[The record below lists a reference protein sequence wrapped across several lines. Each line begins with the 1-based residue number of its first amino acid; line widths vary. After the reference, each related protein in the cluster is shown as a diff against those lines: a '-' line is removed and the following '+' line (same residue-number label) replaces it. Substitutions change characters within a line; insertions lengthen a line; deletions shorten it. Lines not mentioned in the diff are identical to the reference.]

1 MRTLGLVCSVFARRL
16 KKSHGAVGAYVREVE
31 STVRRET
38 DADVAFGWIGRLIM
52 ASIELRTG
60 DELTTENKITEV
72 MHMFETILPR
82 IETVYVSLG
91 FVKRADI
98 RAAMQS
104 VRRAKRLVA
113 YALFSALGEK
123 HAVLHIVRFDQHRIG
138 LVVYAECIGG
148 AWEIYYTPVQQDP
161 TTRSKSTKDRL
172 ILDEVSLRSAKPKS
186 APQMY
191 RIQSIRERDT
201 KRTEVALAVL
211 STDAPINVP
220 DPNAIASPSTSPVLF
235 TEYANTQLKVYR
247 EIAQRWAR
255 RPYPRFGRTLLS
267 LLRTW
272 RVAGEDV
279 MVDVALLDVL
289 YKIDDHDDRVALTFD
304 ELKTMVESAKKEYD
318 DYQKPWDLDANKKRL
333 KAIQA
338 QEGSDGFSDAVPI
351 AKEKIPTLNTILDD
365 NIDGTAPTDIETI
378 MGRPAAE
385 LASFLSIDVKKDKT
399 GTPALPDAEINKIKN
414 KLQSEKINLT
424 KVTGITKQDGKE
436 AAKANAA
443 VKDDTQETED
453 ARTKRE
459 TAEAAEAKGEI
470 LKLGKYWA
478 MVYKILHAQTTNI
491 YTCLKKYREWYEKAF
506 ANDTD
511 VRVVWDIGKYD
522 ERQHLGTILVGSY
535 IVGHYKRDVIRRNE
549 KVWVVYKKKSEDS
562 FEKGMFKKGD
572 DRVTWTEYGASLG
585 KTSVRVADI
594 VSARRKVH
602 GPYYTEKQVIRA
614 ILDPPKDTLRA
625 IVDKNK
631 FWIECDQ
638 PKIEIDGKHYTKWD
652 VLRSNIKYYT
662 RSFKWPPNPGLSMS
676 DVRRVAIGVGANAL
690 GVGANAVG
698 VVTLGA
704 LAALYYN
711 DYSRLQSLGF
721 YGASAGIGA
730 GIRGLKS
737 VAERYYLNKTASE
750 ENQAMLREND
760 SKTIGD
766 EAASAAI
773 PRVDDTFNLGAF
785 HFDASPDMCALALQ
799 NAERAALAVTD
810 PDP

>member
-1 MRTLGLVCSVFARRL
+1 MDGAHKEVMSTLGLVCGVFARRL

-123 HAVLHIVRFDQHRIG
+123 HAVLHIVRFDRHRIG

-148 AWEIYYTPVQQDP
+148 AWEIYYTPLQQD
-161 TTRSKSTKDRL
+161 TTKTPKL

-304 ELKTMVESAKKEYD
+304 ELKKMVESATNEYVN
-318 DYQKPWDLDANKKRL
+318 YQKPWDDDDNKKKRL

-338 QEGSDGFSDAVPI
+338 HGGNERLSDAVPI
-351 AKEKIPTLNTILDD
+351 VAEKKIEKVNDILDSS
-365 NIDGTAPTDIETI
+365 IDGTHHTDIETI
-378 MGRPAAE
+378 MGRPAA
-385 LASFLSIDVKKDKT
+385 
-399 GTPALPDAEINKIKN
+399 
-414 KLQSEKINLT
+414 
-424 KVTGITKQDGKE
+424 
-436 AAKANAA
+436 
-443 VKDDTQETED
+443 
-453 ARTKRE
+453 
-459 TAEAAEAKGEI
+459 
-470 LKLGKYWA
+470 
-478 MVYKILHAQTTNI
+478 
-491 YTCLKKYREWYEKAF
+491 
-506 ANDTD
+506 
-511 VRVVWDIGKYD
+511 
-522 ERQHLGTILVGSY
+522 
-535 IVGHYKRDVIRRNE
+535 
-549 KVWVVYKKKSEDS
+549 
-562 FEKGMFKKGD
+562 
-572 DRVTWTEYGASLG
+572 
-585 KTSVRVADI
+585 
-594 VSARRKVH
+594 
-602 GPYYTEKQVIRA
+602 
-614 ILDPPKDTLRA
+614 
-625 IVDKNK
+625 
-631 FWIECDQ
+631 
-638 PKIEIDGKHYTKWD
+638 
-652 VLRSNIKYYT
+652 
-662 RSFKWPPNPGLSMS
+662 
-676 DVRRVAIGVGANAL
+676 
-690 GVGANAVG
+690 
-698 VVTLGA
+698 
-704 LAALYYN
+704 
-711 DYSRLQSLGF
+711 
-721 YGASAGIGA
+721 
-730 GIRGLKS
+730 
-737 VAERYYLNKTASE
+737 
-750 ENQAMLREND
+750 
-760 SKTIGD
+760 
-766 EAASAAI
+766 
-773 PRVDDTFNLGAF
+773 
-785 HFDASPDMCALALQ
+785 
-799 NAERAALAVTD
+799 
-810 PDP
+810 